1 MLPRVIEDIR
11 RNHALEHATVSLLL
25 GRLGPDLRVAGRA
38 SGDGFFLYA
47 DLPQSLLNECVN
59 EALTRLQRGEAFWA
73 VTPHCGTNIATT
85 GVLATLASS
94 AVIGNGKRSDRMGLA
109 IIAGMAAVVA
119 AQPIGRLIQKY
130 LTTSPDLSETQIVSI
145 ETRNGRF
152 YKVRTRRQ
160 AAATAL

>member
-1 MLPRVIEDIR
+1 
-11 RNHALEHATVSLLL
+11 
-25 GRLGPDLRVAGRA
+25 
-38 SGDGFFLYA
+38 
-47 DLPQSLLNECVN
+47 
-59 EALTRLQRGEAFWA
+59 
-73 VTPHCGTNIATT
+73 
-85 GVLATLASS
+85 
-94 AVIGNGKRSDRMGLA
+94 MGLA